1 MGEEDG
7 QDGEAWRGAGPGA
20 GNACGLRGAGD
31 QDGGDAST
39 PPRAPG
45 AARAFLLDSCPLDPA
60 IGKES
65 ILLPVLLAP

>member
-1 MGEEDG
+1 MDKTVR
-7 QDGEAWRGAGPGA
+7 RGAGLALALGMLA
-20 GNACGLRGAGD
+20 GCAGPATK
-31 QDGGDAST
+31 DGGDAST

-45 AARAFLLDSCPLDPA
+45 ARAFLLDSCPLDPA